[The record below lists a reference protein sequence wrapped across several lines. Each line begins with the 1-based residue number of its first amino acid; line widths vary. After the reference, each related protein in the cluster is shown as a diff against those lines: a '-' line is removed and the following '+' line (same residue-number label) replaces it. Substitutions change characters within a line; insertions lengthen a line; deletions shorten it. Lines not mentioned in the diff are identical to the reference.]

1 MEHSSTRG
9 IRIVALAQVIPLLL
23 FPWDLSVRSF
33 VFIAVLIL
41 LAAFLGWAL
50 LQRKPWGRLLT
61 IFVQGMNIIVRIIT
75 LFGNVYSPEAGVKF
89 GLLVTYVLSA
99 VASGVLLSYID
110 RPETQLVFES

>member
-1 MEHSSTRG
+1 MDHSNTRG
-9 IRIVALAQVIPLLL
+9 IRVVAFAQVIPLLL
-23 FPWDLSVRSF
+23 FPWDLSIRSF
-33 VFIAVLIL
+33 VFIAILVL

-75 LFGNVYSPEAGVKF
+75 LFGNVYSPENGLNT

-99 VASGVLLSYID
+99 VISGFLLSYID
-110 RPETQLVFES
+110 RPEMQLVFES

>member
-1 MEHSSTRG
+1 MEHSSARG

-75 LFGNVYSPEAGVKF
+75 LFGNVYSPETGVNV
-89 GLLVTYVLSA
+89 GLLVTYLLSA
-99 VASGVLLSYID
+99 VVSGVLLSYVD
-110 RPETQLVFES
+110 RTEMQLVFES